1 MACEGL
7 QGPSRLMGGREHP
20 CCEEHSPGS
29 ISRCQRLCLIGL
41 GSRCPPEEHGQ
52 IAAVA
57 AGSRTPAHRGHGLLC
72 DLDRELVSVF
82 ELSRSLMVSSSH
94 PALCPFPSQFSPLP
108 NPSAFSLSL
117 LQMSQITRL
126 SMRRKFWTSRR
137 MITSISHATRLR
149 KTPTR
154 YEQISSAD
162 TKRVLS
168 MVRPL
173 QWCCV
178 WQNQALQHRGFAPE
192 VSQGWRV
199 EAEGEELQR
208 GSGWVWGRQQQR
220 WTVK

>member
-1 MACEGL
+1 MKSIHQGASPAASACVSLGWAAGAHQKNTGRSLLLL
-7 QGPSRLMGGREHP
+7 QGPGHQHTEDMVYCVTWIESWF
-20 CCEEHSPGS
+20 
-29 ISRCQRLCLIGL
+29 LCL
-41 GSRCPPEEHGQ
+41 SCP
-52 IAAVA
+52 
-57 AGSRTPAHRGHGLLC
+57 
-72 DLDRELVSVF
+72 
-82 ELSRSLMVSSSH
+82 RSLMVSSSH

-126 SMRRKFWTSRR
+126 STRRKFWTSRR
-137 MITSISHATRLR
+137 MITSISHTTRLR